1 MPERLN
7 PKSPLTRPAATLTL
21 LGSLLAA
28 ATSAAPK
35 PAPRPAKKK
44 LASQKLPPERSQVPA
59 LPAGNSAQPAAP
71 KTAPPSLTLRT
82 SAEFDPRLDLKV
94 DSLAVAKAGAR
105 WDELDR
111 AVQSWSSAGI
121 PTYRFLPINSD
132 PGSFF
137 TSGMAD
143 GIPHLNDVDLDAS
156 GSPVSWR
163 DRPVLLPT
171 ASWIAYLK
179 DNIRHAIDA
188 GAAGIWAEDPGLPAL
203 GGYSPTFKSAW
214 TELFQAP
221 WQAPHTSP
229 TTFFRGSRLRA
240 DLSLR
245 LVNELQKHVR
255 DYGQL
260 KTRETRLLLTLD
272 SPLNYARE
280 GMVFPHSAAAA
291 LPIGGIAAQIR
302 PDFSPHALEGKLE
315 PRPFEMAWLAG
326 SYFANLMEG
335 RPDQSLYYLMDPGGE
350 ATSAAAAA
358 RAYRAHLATALL
370 FPQARGYETAA
381 YPERTYTAGMDAD
394 TSTMGLSHS
403 LTLHTALAGVV
414 KDLEVGQALDW
425 GASTRGIGVLTF
437 DTLQWQRG
445 GPQQSSLR
453 SLDGLTL
460 PLLQRGI
467 PVELV
472 PGERVTEKGYLS
484 RFRVLLLS
492 YDFQKPLGPEVHQEL
507 AAWVKAGGVLILV
520 GGEDAYNDAGEWW
533 NRNGFPSPTEHLL
546 RACGAGVEVAFRATQ
561 RPGDRYRPALRP
573 ESEMRGSVR
582 LSLAD
587 AASGKKPVY
596 VRFTDA
602 NPTTA
607 GGLWLGRVRLV
618 EGDRVRADFT
628 AGSVAERAFLTEEI
642 GSQRRE
648 GGRTVEQDGS
658 FVYRFS
664 RLGPTATLELEL
676 GGQSQVS
683 LSTGEDPSVLLEPV
697 RPELPTIRA
706 ASGYSLVAYPLAGA
720 EPLYRVARA
729 GETAPSPAW
738 SATCERG
745 TVLFC
750 GLPAAALADS
760 SSGAA
765 LLREYVRLACG
776 KAGLNYQEG
785 PLVVRRGPYVVAH
798 ALGRSMQ
805 LPGQYLDLFKPD
817 LPLLENPSLPYQEP
831 VLLKAVQLGGKAPA
845 LLHATHRARLLE
857 ANTRTTRFIVDG
869 PTGTWGEMRLSTAGY
884 TLAGAQGSDT
894 SGRSVQV
901 EARIE
906 GPTVHVRYP
915 QLAGGINLS
924 LKWAKP
930 EARLTK

>member
-1 MPERLN
+1 MPN
-7 PKSPLTRPAATLTL
+7 AQHSFSPIHRPVTLAL

-28 ATSAAPK
+28 ASSAAPK
-35 PAPRPAKKK
+35 AAPRPARKKAIPK
-44 LASQKLPPERSQVPA
+44 QTVRERSQVPA
-59 LPAGNSAQPAAP
+59 LPAGKPADTAVPAGPAP
-71 KTAPPSLTLRT
+71 VLTLRT
-82 SAEFDPRLDLKV
+82 GAEYDPRLDLKV

-105 WDELDR
+105 WEELDR

-121 PTYRFLPINSD
+121 TTYRYLPITTD

-143 GIPHLNDVDLDAS
+143 GIPHLSDVAMGAA
-156 GSPVSWR
+156 GSPVTSR

-179 DNIRHAIDA
+179 ENIRHAIDA
-188 GAAGIWAEDPGLPAL
+188 GAEGIWAAEPGLPAQ
-203 GGYSPTFKSAW
+203 GGYSLTFKSAW
-214 TELFQAP
+214 ADLFQSP
-221 WQAPHTSP
+221 WEAPHASP
-229 TTFFRGSRLRA
+229 AAFFRGSRLRA

-245 LVNELQKHVR
+245 LVAELQKHVH

-260 KTRETRLLLTLD
+260 KARKTQLRLALD
-272 SPLNYARE
+272 SPLNHARE
-280 GMVFPHSAAAA
+280 GLAFPHSAAAA
-291 LPIGGIAAQIR
+291 LPIGGITARIR

-326 SYFANLMEG
+326 SYFANLMDS
-335 RPDQSLYYLMDPGGE
+335 RPDKSLHFLIAPDSEGLSAAE
-350 ATSAAAAA
+350 AT
-358 RAYRAHLATALL
+358 RAYRNLFTTALL
-370 FPQARGYETAA
+370 FPQAGGYETAS
-381 YPERTYTAGMDAD
+381 YPELTYAAGMDAG
-394 TSTMGLSHS
+394 TSNMGLSHS
-403 LTLHTALAGVV
+403 LTPHTRLAGVV
-414 KDLEVGQALDW
+414 KELVVGQSVDW
-425 GASTRGIGVLTF
+425 GASTRGVGVLTF

-445 GPQQSSLR
+445 GPQESSLR

-472 PGERVTEKGYLS
+472 PAERALEKDFLS

-507 AAWVKAGGVLILV
+507 AAWVKAGGVLIVV
-520 GGEDAYNDAGEWW
+520 GGEDAYNQTGEWW
-533 NRNGFPSPTEHLL
+533 SRNGFPSPTEHLL

-561 RPGDRYRPALRP
+561 RPEDRYQPVLRP
-573 ESEMRGSVR
+573 EGETRRTVR
-582 LSLAD
+582 LPLAEA
-587 AASGKKPVY
+587 AASKKPVY

-602 NPTTA
+602 DPAAA

-618 EGDRVRADFT
+618 EGDRARADFV

-642 GSQRRE
+642 GSQRRD
-648 GGRTVEQDGS
+648 GGRTTGQDGS

-676 GGQSQVS
+676 AGQSQIS
-683 LSTGEDPSVLLEPV
+683 LSTGEDPSVSLQPV
-697 RPELPTIRA
+697 HPGFPAVRA
-706 ASGYSLVAYPLAGA
+706 ASGYTLVAHPLAGA
-720 EPLYRVARA
+720 EPLYRIA
-729 GETAPSPAW
+729 GAKDTDPSPAW
-738 SATCERG
+738 NATCERG
-745 TVLFC
+745 AVLFC

-760 SSGAA
+760 PAGAA

-776 KAGLNYQEG
+776 KAGLSYQEG
-785 PLVVRRGPYVVAH
+785 PLVARRGPYVIAH

-805 LPGQYLDLFKPD
+805 LPGKYLDLFKPD
-817 LPLLENPSLPYQEP
+817 LPLVENPPLPYQEP
-831 VLLKAVQLGGKAPA
+831 VLLKAVQLGGRTPA

-857 ANTRTTRFIVDG
+857 ATIRTTRFIVDG

-884 TLAGAQGSDT
+884 TLAGARGTDT
-894 SGRSVQV
+894 GGRPVQV

-915 QLAGGINLS
+915 QLAGGINLN